1 MANGYAGELDI
12 QLYEKVYKMKIDMGV
27 IAEFQS
33 ETGKDFLHVAVTAMN
48 AYNASLGMEPFGR
61 AAELTKAVS
70 MSDAAWLFYLAAKNV
85 DKLVTFEEI
94 QENILNEG
102 PIMIAETDDKIRQ
115 SYPLLFVN
123 LCMFSVLGVSDVAKK
138 H

>member
-1 MANGYAGELDI
+1 MANGYGGLIDI
-12 QLYEKVYKMKIDMGV
+12 QLYEKTYTMKVDMGV

-33 ETGKDFLHVAVTAMN
+33 ETGKDFLQVAVSAMN
-48 AYNASLGMEPFGR
+48 AYSESAAMDPFAR
-61 AAELTKAVS
+61 AVELTKAVS
-70 MSDAAWLFYLAAKNV
+70 MEDAAWLFYLAAHNV
-85 DKLVTFEEI
+85 DKLVTFEET

-102 PIMIAETDDKIRQ
+102 PIMIIETGNKIRQ

-123 LCMFSVLGVSDVAKK
+123 LCMFCVMGVTDTAKK